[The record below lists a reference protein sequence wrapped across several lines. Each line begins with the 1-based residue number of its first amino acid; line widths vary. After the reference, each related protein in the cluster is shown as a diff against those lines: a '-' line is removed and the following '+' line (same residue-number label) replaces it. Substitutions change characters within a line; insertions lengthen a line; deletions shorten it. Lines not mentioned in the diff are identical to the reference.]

1 MEEADGKELVA
12 DLNLREPVPWKIT
25 DVAIATVLVFLGFFI
40 LLILLW
46 LAFEVT
52 GIEDEAILTPWV
64 AAVLGLLMLSAAWTF
79 GVKRYNATWQALGL
93 RRPQATR
100 SFTMPW
106 IALMGSLL
114 FTGLYAATV
123 SALGLEA
130 LEPPPIEEDLLGRGG
145 IRALNSVIIAGWA
158 PFAEEVFFRGFI
170 LAALVSPLGVVRAAV
185 VGSTVF
191 AAAHVD
197 PGTLVPIFVTGLLLS
212 WLYLRSRSI
221 WPPLIAHMAQNLIAV
236 SVV

>member
-1 MEEADGKELVA
+1 
-12 DLNLREPVPWKIT
+12 
-25 DVAIATVLVFLGFFI
+25 
-40 LLILLW
+40 
-46 LAFEVT
+46 
-52 GIEDEAILTPWV
+52 
-64 AAVLGLLMLSAAWTF
+64 MLSAAWTF

-185 VGSTVF
+185 VGSAVF